1 MKRLFLDTNI
11 VIDVLEARE
20 PYCDDAVQLF
30 TMAYNKKVKL
40 IVSPTT
46 YSTAAY
52 LLRKHGLGEVHRLL
66 TNFRQLSHVATTNE
80 KVVDNSLASKFEDI
94 EDAIQYYTA
103 VNSKADIIITR
114 NGKDFVN
121 SRIPVMT
128 AGEYLSTLI

>member
-1 MKRLFLDTNI
+1 
-11 VIDVLEARE
+11 
-20 PYCDDAVQLF
+20 
-30 TMAYNKKVKL
+30 
-40 IVSPTT
+40 
-46 YSTAAY
+46 
-52 LLRKHGLGEVHRLL
+52 
-66 TNFRQLSHVATTNE
+66 
-80 KVVDNSLASKFEDI
+80 VDNSLASKFEDI